1 MEKYLKCVQAPYG
14 KRYTIGINIK
24 GDYLAEYN
32 FHIGDSVKV
41 ELSENRIVITKSE
54 DTEQLTALQ
63 AQNPNLLNL
72 IENLGLTIIQ

>member
-1 MEKYLKCVQAPYG
+1 MKCVQAPYG

-32 FHIGDSVKV
+32 FHIGDCVKV

-63 AQNPNLLNL
+63 AQNTNLLNL